1 MIYILLI
8 ILIIGLRYVIK
19 DKKKYCIISGTLM
32 FLLMLLRNP
41 ELGNSDTVSLYI
53 PSFYRISGF
62 SFPQL
67 LQYYHN
73 TDVFFYIIT
82 KIITLFSTN
91 LNIYFGI
98 CAFPFCFATSR
109 LIYKYSKMP
118 VLSFIM
124 LISLNYYAWS
134 YIIIRHTVALAFIV
148 LSYDYIKENKIIKF
162 VCCVFIASLFHKSAI
177 IFLIAFPIAHKMKLS
192 SKKMNFILIILIPI
206 AIFAGKYIINFGI
219 SFIKSGDYTLY
230 KTRQDTMGAGMF
242 LVYYIT
248 FIVACCLD
256 KNMEKERVNYNIV
269 FVGLIFCMLTIH
281 LAEFFRIGMYF
292 LIFNIIMLP
301 NIFSELSETKNK
313 KIIYWIMVICFIMY
327 TFKSFDVLGLIPYYS
342 NVIKF
347 Y

>member
-1 MIYILLI
+1 MIYILLV
-8 ILIIGLRYVIK
+8 ILIIGLGYAIK

-32 FLLMLLRNP
+32 FLLMLFRDP
-41 ELGNSDTVSLYI
+41 KLGNSDTVSLYI
-53 PSFYRISGF
+53 PSFYRINVF
-62 SFPQL
+62 SISQL

-82 KIITLFSTN
+82 KVITLFTTN

-98 CAFPFCFATSR
+98 CALPFCFFATR

-134 YIIIRHTVALAFIV
+134 YIIIRHTVALAFII
-148 LSYDYIKENKIIKF
+148 LSYDYIKNNKIIKF
-162 VCCVFIASLFHKSAI
+162 VCCVLIASLFHKSAI
-177 IFLIAFPIAHKMKLS
+177 IFLIAYPIANKIKLS
-192 SKKMNFILIILIPI
+192 SKKMNLILIALIPI
-206 AIFAGKYIINFGI
+206 VVFAGKYIINFGI

-230 KTRQDTMGAGMF
+230 KTRQDTMGIGMF
-242 LVYYIT
+242 LIYYIP
-248 FIVACCLD
+248 FIVSCFLD

-269 FVGLIFCMLTIH
+269 FVGLVFSMLTIH

-292 LIFNIIMLP
+292 LIFNILMLP
-301 NIFSELSETKNK
+301 NIFSELSDTKNK
-313 KIIYWIMVICFIMY
+313 KIMYWIMVICFIMY
-327 TFKSFDVLGLIPYYS
+327 MLKSFNVLGLIPYYS

>member
-8 ILIIGLRYVIK
+8 FIIIGLGYVIK
-19 DKKKYCIISGTLM
+19 DKKIYCILSGTLM
-32 FLLMLLRNP
+32 FLLMLFRAP

-53 PSFYRISGF
+53 PSFYRISEF
-62 SFPQL
+62 SFAQL

-82 KIITLFSTN
+82 KLITMFSTN

-98 CAFPFCFATSR
+98 CAFPFCFFVSR
-109 LIYKYSKMP
+109 LIYKYSKKP
-118 VLSFIM
+118 VLSFVM

-134 YIIIRHTVALAFIV
+134 YIIIRHTVALAFVI
-148 LSYDYIKENKIIKF
+148 LSYDYIKEHKLIKF
-162 VCCVFIASLFHKSAI
+162 LSCIFFASLFHKSAI
-177 IFLIAFPIAHKMKLS
+177 IFLLAFPIANKMKLS
-192 SKKMNFILIILIPI
+192 KKNMNLILIIIAPI
-206 AIFAGKYIINFGI
+206 VIFAGKYIINFGI

-230 KTRQDTMGAGMF
+230 QTRQDTMGIGMF

-248 FIVACCLD
+248 FAVSCLLNKD
-256 KNMEKERVNYNIV
+256 MEKERINYNIV
-269 FVGLIFCMLTIH
+269 FIGIIFCMLTIH

-301 NIFSELSETKNK
+301 NIFNELKETRNK
-313 KIIYWIMVICFIMY
+313 KIIYWIMILCFSMY
-327 TFKSFDVLGLIPYYS
+327 TVKSFSVLGLIPYYS
-342 NVIKF
+342 NLIKF